1 VVLPVTALNSHG
13 CHFRLVWHCHA
24 LLDPT
29 RLTLNISSTSGAQ
42 KSRFSLHPVDN
53 NLCEVDSPYG
63 ARCILK
69 RLHSSGVQPDYI
81 LRILLSLQA
90 LSSSVKLR
98 QDPWGTI
105 PNK

>member
-42 KSRFSLHPVDN
+42 KSRFSLHPVEPS
-53 NLCEVDSPYG
+53 LCGTDPLNG
-63 ARCILK
+63 AGRILK
-69 RLHSSGVQPDYI
+69 RLHSSEFQSDYI
-81 LRILLSLQA
+81 LRILLFLKV

-98 QDPWGTI
+98 QYLWETI